1 MVAVSVDEFLSECE
15 HTKTLCVFDVRS
27 PAEYARGAI
36 PGAASL
42 PLFDDTE
49 REIIGITYHTEGRT
63 AALKRGLELVG
74 PKLRWLVEQVETR
87 LLPGQ
92 VVGLYCW
99 RGGMRSAAVAWLLEF
114 YGFQV
119 VLLRGGYKAFR
130 RFVLAQ
136 FEAPRTLYVL
146 SGCTGAGKTAVL
158 SLLAA
163 RGEATIDLEAL
174 ACHRGSAFGALGLS
188 PQPTQQNFE
197 NSLAV
202 ALWKNRAA
210 ERIWIEDESRRIGT
224 LTIPD
229 GLWRQML
236 SAPIVA
242 LDVPLDRRIEHLVQE
257 YGSFPLCELAQC
269 LEAIRQ
275 RLGAE
280 RYARACAAL
289 KGGDLPSVAQIALEH
304 YDKAYRHSLRKRAER
319 VRWVEAQSP
328 EDAASKLCLLI
339 MQLDRSHN
347 PVSLA

>member
-1 MVAVSVDEFLSECE
+1 MVTLSVEEFLSESQQSN
-15 HTKTLCVFDVRS
+15 TLSIFDVRS
-27 PAEYARGAI
+27 PAEYARGTI

-42 PLFDDTE
+42 PLFDDAE
-49 REIIGITYHTEGRT
+49 RELVGIAYHTEGRT
-63 AALKRGLELVG
+63 AAIKRGLELVG
-74 PKLRWLVEQVETR
+74 PKLRWMVEQVETR

-130 RFVLAQ
+130 RFALAQ
-136 FEAPRTLYVL
+136 FEARRTLYLL

-158 SLLAA
+158 SLLAT

-174 ACHRGSAFGALGLS
+174 ACHRGSAFGALGLP

-197 NSLAV
+197 NALAV

-229 GLWRQML
+229 GLWQQML
-236 SAPIVA
+236 SAPIIA
-242 LDVPLDRRIEHLVQE
+242 LDVPLDRRIEYLVQE
-257 YGSFPLCELAQC
+257 YGSFPPCELAQC

-289 KGGDLPSVAQIALEH
+289 KEGDLPSVAQIALEH

-328 EDAASKLCLLI
+328 EDAASKLCILNA
-339 MQLDRSHN
+339 QLDRSHN

>member
-1 MVAVSVDEFLSECE
+1 MVTISVDEFLSESNGG
-15 HTKTLCVFDVRS
+15 TLCIFDVRS
-27 PAEYARGAI
+27 PAEFARGAI
-36 PGAASL
+36 PNASSL
-42 PLFDDTE
+42 PLFDDAE
-49 REIIGITYHTEGRT
+49 REIVGITYHIEGRT

-92 VVGLYCW
+92 TVGLYCW
-99 RGGMRSAAVAWLLEF
+99 RGGMRSAAMGWLLEF
-114 YGFQV
+114 YGFHV

-130 RFVLAQ
+130 RFALAQ
-136 FEAPRTLYVL
+136 FEARRTLYLL

-197 NSLAV
+197 NALAV
-202 ALWKNRAA
+202 ELWRNRAA

-224 LTIPD
+224 LTIPEA
-229 GLWRQML
+229 LWRQML
-236 SAPIVA
+236 AAPIIA

-257 YGSFPLCELAQC
+257 YGSFPPCELAQC
-269 LEAIRQ
+269 LAAIRE

-280 RYARACAAL
+280 RYARALDAL
-289 KGGDLPSVAQIALEH
+289 ERGDLYSVAQLALEH

-319 VRWVEAQSP
+319 VRWVEAESP
-328 EDAASKLCLLI
+328 EDAASKLCILKSPVV
-339 MQLDRSHN
+339 RSHN
-347 PVSLA
+347 AVRLA